1 MTTSPPM
8 ATLLP
13 MTVPFSE
20 QLSETWLLERTY
32 HARLRNGRELS
43 VPDLTLAMKQLNDFD
58 VPFFLQSSKSKL
70 AEKMPLKKS
79 TNFYVPLSTWREISQ
94 EEARAIYQQGIPV
107 LLYREHAWEHP
118 QGATRRAWG
127 ASKNMRVIIFGNA
140 AVNPVAVSGTDYA
153 VCYIDQQ
160 RGTFSNTVWKAW
172 FASDTAT
179 MLEGGDHGAI
189 TFFAPWVQFPYTT
202 HYTVIAADGQ
212 VHAYATSAE
221 AVRGFQTLPPQAA
234 SNGSQVQTVSPQ
246 FSYYHEVTCPSGVY
260 RLEFFGQ
267 HMSEPACIVKEAR

>member
-1 MTTSPPM
+1 MTTSPQA

-13 MTVPFSE
+13 MTAPYSE
-20 QLSETWLLERTY
+20 HLSETWLLERTY
-32 HARLRNGRELS
+32 HARLRNGRDLS
-43 VPDLTLAMKQLNDFD
+43 VPDLTLAMMQLNDFD
-58 VPFFLQSSKSKL
+58 VPLFLQSSKSKL
-70 AEKMPLKKS
+70 AERVPLSKS
-79 TNFYVPLSTWREISQ
+79 TNCYVPLSTWREISQ
-94 EEARAIYQQGIPV
+94 EEARATYQQGIPV

-118 QGATRRAWG
+118 QGATRAWG

-160 RGTFSNTVWKAW
+160 RGMFSNTVWKAW
-172 FASDTAT
+172 FAADIAT
-179 MLEGGDHGAI
+179 MLEGDGAI

-202 HYTVIAADGQ
+202 HYTVLAADGQ

-221 AVRGFQTLPPQAA
+221 AVRGFQTLPPREVGD
-234 SNGSQVQTVSPQ
+234 GSQVQTVSPQ

-260 RLEFFGQ
+260 RLEFFGP
-267 HMSEPACIVKEAR
+267 HMGEPGYQVKEAA